1 MSSEQPQGKDAD
13 QKITLQPQDPNAR
26 RDKSS
31 ADSDP
36 AVLLDSPQL
45 SSDGIELDIEDVEVA
60 KIIRIGKV
68 KANIEGL
75 EAQLLLEVRLKKV
88 VDLVGRLLNSVDRG
102 VEQVTDLIDNNPE
115 TLQSVAQIASNLLGE
130 VVDNGSEDSAEQE
143 EAGQDSNKAQ
153 GNGSVSETVDE
164 EGRTVQR
171 VVDESWNIVETTLN
185 GSGEIVDERTVGNLE
200 DFLVEEEFFNEEGF
214 IVSRMRDETGFV
226 IEGLLDQEGNI
237 AGVNSAQ
244 GTG

>member
-143 EAGQDSNKAQ
+143 EAGQDFNEAQ
-153 GNGSVSETVDE
+153 GNGSVGETVDE

-171 VVDESWNIVETTLN
+171 VVDESWNVVETTFN
-185 GSGEIVDERTVGNLE
+185 GSGEIVDEHTIGNLE

-214 IVSRMRDETGFV
+214 IVSQMRDETGFV

-237 AGVNSAQ
+237 IGVNSA
-244 GTG
+244 